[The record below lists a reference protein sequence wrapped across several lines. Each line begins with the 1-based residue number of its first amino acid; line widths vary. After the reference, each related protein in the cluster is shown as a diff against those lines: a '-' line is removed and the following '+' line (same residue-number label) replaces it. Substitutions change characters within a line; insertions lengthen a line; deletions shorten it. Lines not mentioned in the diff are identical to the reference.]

1 MKRKLQEIIHKPLS
15 GEWGE
20 EDTEGNGVPVLR
32 TTNFTNLGTIDYSNV
47 VTRSIDTIKVRGKF
61 LKHGDIIIEKSG
73 GSPSQP
79 VGRVV
84 YFEQQEDKY
93 LFNNFTSVLRSKDNN
108 VLSKYLF
115 YCLYEYYKKGITRK
129 FQNKTTGISNL
140 KLDRYIK
147 EIEIPVPP
155 LEAQKQ
161 IALTLDATSELLA
174 MRKQQ
179 LVELDELI
187 KSVFYEMFG
196 DPITNEKGWILS
208 TFGNIGVLNS
218 GGTPSRSNSAY
229 FKGSINWFSAGE
241 LNQRYLL
248 NSNEKITQLA
258 IEQSSA
264 KIFKAGSLL
273 IGMYDTAAF
282 KLGIL
287 AYDAASN
294 QACANIQINEQLV
307 HIEWLYDCARIMRPH
322 FLSNRRG
329 VRQKNLNL
337 GMIKN
342 LEIPLPPLALQ
353 NQFADIVTKIE
364 EQKALV
370 KQAID
375 DTQQL
380 FDSLMS
386 QYFDD

>member
-1 MKRKLQEIIHKPLS
+1 MNKWE
-15 GEWGE
+15 
-20 EDTEGNGVPVLR
+20 
-32 TTNFTNLGTIDYSNV
+32 
-47 VTRSIDTIKVRGKF
+47 KVR
-61 LKHGDIIIEKSG
+61 LGDVCEVIGGSTPKTSVKEYWDGEILWITPAELNDTTIIIRDTQRKITDKAISELSLKKL
-73 GSPSQP
+73 P
-79 VGRVV
+79 VGTVLLSSRAPIGKVAITGKEMYCNQGFKNLV
-84 YFEQQEDKY
+84 CSESVFNKY
-93 LFNNFTSVLRSKDNN
+93 LFWFL
-108 VLSKYLF
+108 
-115 YCLYEYYKKGITRK
+115 KGKGEFLNSLGRGAT
-129 FQNKTTGISNL
+129 F
-140 KLDRYIK
+140 K
-147 EIEIPVPP
+147 EISKSIVENIVFPLPP
-155 LEAQKQ
+155 LEVQKQ
-161 IALTLDATSELLA
+161 IAATLDAASELLT

-179 LVELDELI
+179 LSELDELI

-196 DPITNEKGWILS
+196 DPVTNEKGWILS

-218 GGTPSRSNSAY
+218 GGTPSRSNNSY

-307 HIEWLYDCARIMRPH
+307 NIEWLYDCARIMRPH

-342 LEIPLPPLALQ
+342 LEIPLPPLDLQ
-353 NQFADIVTKIE
+353 IQFADIVTKIE
-364 EQKALV
+364 EQKTLV

-375 DTQQL
+375 ETQQL